1 MSTNAPGQVSLS
13 LTLDE
18 QERAELVQL
27 LEVALQ
33 DLRVEVHRTHSPD
46 YREQLLKRE
55 ALLHQLIKKFHHVG
69 S

>member
-1 MSTNAPGQVSLS
+1 MPTDASSKVSLS
-13 LTLDE
+13 LSLDE
-18 QERAELVQL
+18 QERSELLQL

-55 ALLHQLIKKFHHVG
+55 TLLHQLIEKFRQGG

>member
-1 MSTNAPGQVSLS
+1 MSTDSTQKVNLS

-18 QERAELVQL
+18 QEKAELLQL

-46 YREQLLKRE
+46 YREELVKRE
-55 ALLHQLIKKFHHVG
+55 ALLHRLIDKFHQG
-69 S
+69 SS